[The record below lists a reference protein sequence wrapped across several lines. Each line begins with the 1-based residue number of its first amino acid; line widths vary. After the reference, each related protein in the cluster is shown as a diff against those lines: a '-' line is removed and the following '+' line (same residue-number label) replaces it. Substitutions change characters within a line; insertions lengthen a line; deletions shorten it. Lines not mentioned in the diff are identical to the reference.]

1 VDKPRQGRVRPGLP
15 TWDEHT
21 FGAGLFGMRAGLDWY
36 LTGALG
42 STVSRPPGG
51 RNGGDDMSVTWGPE
65 INKRDHVEWFISHWD
80 EEAVDTVPMP
90 GAPDLTGLPYGAV
103 CAIVESWYE
112 AEGLTFD
119 VRCDRGISLT
129 STVPAVAHIPTVN
142 VANSNARELLMV
154 LGLPMDDDGM
164 CGREHGEVFLA
175 RVLMALAE
183 DRLDDERPTWE
194 DTGQRGARVI
204 HCGRRAGYVTD
215 TLQRL
220 AEVARGCYEANRYV
234 TWF

>member
-1 VDKPRQGRVRPGLP
+1 
-15 TWDEHT
+15 
-21 FGAGLFGMRAGLDWY
+21 
-36 LTGALG
+36 
-42 STVSRPPGG
+42 
-51 RNGGDDMSVTWGPE
+51 MSVTWGPGITE
-65 INKRDHVEWFISHWD
+65 NDHVEWSVTHWD

-90 GAPDLTGLPYGAV
+90 GAPDLTGMAYGEAYAV
-103 CAIVESWYE
+103 VHAWYE
-112 AEGLTFD
+112 AEGLNMAE
-119 VRCDRGISLT
+119 RWERAISLT

-142 VANSNARELLMV
+142 VSNGNARELLMA
-154 LGLPMDDDGM
+154 LGLPMDDDGL

-234 TWF
+234 SWF